1 MSLLSLFIFLFPQQ
15 IRSADAP
22 CSISIAAIA
31 SKKAA
36 QSGRIEQVW
45 DAYLRSKSQQNRNIL
60 WGHYFVELYEK
71 MRPRLS
77 LKKLHPSLTEE
88 DLKSEFALALLKCIE
103 NFDPSSQTKFETFCS
118 TPLAFTISNLKR
130 YHKPLGN
137 RAAARRTKVHED
149 AMFNLK
155 SQGKTPPTQ
164 EELKQEVM
172 LLLASKYSF
181 DSAEALETE
190 TRIIVEQG
198 PNPSV
203 QSLSDPA
210 TENDIRS
217 FAEPGYVSLAEDEVE
232 LEDFLNEL
240 LADLSVRDQIIVRLL
255 LEGYTQAEIPEE
267 LKKRGM
273 DLIISGSS
281 IKMTGS
287 LEGKGTTS
295 TEEARL
301 KKAKTGL
308 KSAKPGYT
316 PKVSLDQRDWLLL
329 SLRQLDTLANGNS
342 SRAHDLAEYFLDP
355 GPAVNLDEFLDS
367 LKPQITDRNYLVVRL
382 ALKGFSEEEILEEL
396 KEQGFRKPR
405 LPLKD
410 ILRQE
415 LIPDLEI
422 RLDSFKPEKELQR
435 LGFDISESRVS
446 QIMTRDIAPK
456 LEERLKKM
464 DSTLFEKMKKLPPR

>member
-1 MSLLSLFIFLFPQQ
+1 M
-15 IRSADAP
+15 
-22 CSISIAAIA
+22 SIASIA
-31 SKKAA
+31 SAKAA
-36 QSGRIEQVW
+36 QSNRIEQVW
-45 DAYLRSKSQQNRNIL
+45 DAYLRSKSQHNRNIL

-203 QSLSDPA
+203 QSFNDP
-210 TENDIRS
+210 TGEGDNGRDL

-240 LADLSVRDQIIVRLL
+240 LADLSVRDQMIVRLL
-255 LEGYTQAEIPEE
+255 VEGYSQVEIPEE
-267 LKKRGM
+267 LKKRAT

-281 IKMTGS
+281 IKMTGV
-287 LEGKGTTS
+287 LEGKEGGTD
-295 TEEARL
+295 EARL
-301 KKAKTGL
+301 AKAQKGL
-308 KSAKPGYT
+308 ESTRPNYT

-329 SLRQLDTLANGNS
+329 SLRQLDNLVDGNT
-342 SRAHDLAEYFLDP
+342 SRTHGSAEYFLDP
-355 GPAVNLDEFLDS
+355 GPAINLDEFLDS
-367 LKPQITDRNYLVVRL
+367 LKPQITDRNYLVIRL
-382 ALKGFSEEEILEEL
+382 ALKGFSEERILLEL

-415 LIPDLEI
+415 LIPNLEI
-422 RLDSFKPEKELQR
+422 RLDSFKPEKEIQR
-435 LGFDISESRVS
+435 LGFDISQSRVS
-446 QIMTRDIAPK
+446 QIMTKEILPK

-464 DSTLFEKMKKLPPR
+464 DSTLFEKMKKLPPQ